1 MRAVKTIITNLSN
14 LIQILRSIELN
25 IVDMSS
31 YRSLLFDSLLSLALE
46 SIYRDLYSEPK
57 EIDNE
62 SVLEAY
68 IEIIKPLLGNDDI
81 DVEKLKD
88 SLNIDEIVKQL
99 NIAKEELVYIVATEG
114 VLSNTTFHT
123 HVMRNNIIKII
134 MYDISP
140 MERMKI

>member
-46 SIYRDLYSEPK
+46 SIYKDLYSEPK
-57 EIDNE
+57 EIDSE

-68 IEIIKPLLGNDDI
+68 IDTLKSLLGNDDI

-88 SLNIDEIVKQL
+88 SLNLDEIVEQL
-99 NIAKEELVYIVATEG
+99 TIAKEELVYIVATEG

-123 HVMRNNIIKII
+123 HIMGNNIIKII

-140 MERMKI
+140 MERIVI